1 MDSTLIKNRI
11 SSIQFTF
18 NAVLITGIVTILY
31 TFLPL
36 YQNKFTATF
45 QPIGRTHHWIVQ
57 CPFVSPRLGKKDV

>member
-36 YQNKFTATF
+36 YQIKYRATF
-45 QPIGRTHHWIVQ
+45 QPITYHWIAQ
-57 CPFVSPRLGKKDV
+57 CPLVSPMLGKKTICN